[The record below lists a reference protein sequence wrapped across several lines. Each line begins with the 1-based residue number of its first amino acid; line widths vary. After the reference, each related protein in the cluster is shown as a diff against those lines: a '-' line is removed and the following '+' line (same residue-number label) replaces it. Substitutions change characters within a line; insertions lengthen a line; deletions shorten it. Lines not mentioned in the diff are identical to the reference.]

1 MDFWM
6 SWNAWRVGQFS
17 GLRISGPRVFG
28 LRSQFALAWIAIG
41 IGTYSTPLCYSQ
53 EVDRATQSPIDPAP
67 QQSDKSQAIERWIE
81 QLGDD
86 SYAVRRS
93 ASQRLL
99 QAGFD
104 AMDPLQRAAS
114 GADPQIAQA
123 AQYLLLQ
130 LKPQWTVDSDP
141 PAVRELFRMY
151 GGQPLARREALL
163 QQLITQ
169 PQYRT
174 EELGAPVVLA
184 RIARLEPEESLS
196 LLAALLLIE
205 SPPPTVE
212 GKQSLA
218 ESIGTALADCNRSA
232 CRLLQL
238 YRTWLQDGSLSITAW
253 QDWMAA
259 HPIESIAPRTA
270 EALQIH
276 QRLARWCGER
286 LMSVDRKQDAAD
298 FLQKAMPSID
308 AKPAIILEWAKWAI
322 DQRLPQM
329 TLSLAERLPE
339 AARSDPELGYLI
351 AESLVAT
358 GREKEGEEQA
368 RQLLERQGVSGAA
381 PDLLE
386 RHAIATKLLERR
398 RNAWALAEY
407 GRIAEQLD
415 PLIPFHLAP
424 LRTYSS
430 LLMESERWSD
440 GEKLWEP
447 IAQRLQNEPLYAA
460 QVDRSP
466 EKERDTN
473 SSLSNRFL
481 GNYWYFRA
489 KAARDGQTRQQ
500 ATIGAWKSLP
510 YDTDV
515 LIELAKWSREGEGRS
530 GQQPTEQEVRGALEA
545 AATKLRNRRQ
555 RVEQDLRNAG
565 EDRRFYLLL
574 DRADACNQLAWLL
587 ANTGGDLQEAL
598 ASAKQAT
605 VDRPK
610 VAAFADT
617 LAAVYWAQGNRP
629 EAIAW
634 QKKAIELEPAGIG
647 YRKTLERYQS
657 Q

>member
-1 MDFWM
+1 
-6 SWNAWRVGQFS
+6 
-17 GLRISGPRVFG
+17 
-28 LRSQFALAWIAIG
+28 
-41 IGTYSTPLCYSQ
+41 
-53 EVDRATQSPIDPAP
+53 
-67 QQSDKSQAIERWIE
+67 
-81 QLGDD
+81 
-86 SYAVRRS
+86 
-93 ASQRLL
+93 
-99 QAGFD
+99 
-104 AMDPLQRAAS
+104 
-114 GADPQIAQA
+114 
-123 AQYLLLQ
+123 
-130 LKPQWTVDSDP
+130 
-141 PAVRELFRMY
+141 MY

-205 SPPPTVE
+205 SPPPTLE
-212 GKQSLA
+212 GKQTLA
-218 ESIGTALADCNRSA
+218 ESIGTVLEGCDRAA

-238 YRTWLQDGSLSITAW
+238 HSEWLRDGTLSISSW
-253 QDWMAA
+253 QDWMEA
-259 HPIESIAPRTA
+259 HPSDSIAPRTA

-286 LMSVDRKQDAAD
+286 LMSVNRKQDAAD

-308 AKPAIILEWAKWAI
+308 AKPAIILDWAKWAI
-322 DQRLPQM
+322 DQRLPEM
-329 TLSLAERLPE
+329 ALSLAERLPE
-339 AARSDPELGYLI
+339 AARSAPELGYLI

-358 GREKEGEEQA
+358 GRAEEGEEQA
-368 RQLLERQGVSGAA
+368 KRLLERQGVNGAV

-407 GRIAEQLD
+407 ERIADQLD
-415 PLIPFHLAP
+415 PLIPFHLGP

-430 LLMESERWSD
+430 LLMESERWKD

-447 IAQRLQNEPLYAA
+447 IAQRLRTEPLYAA

-466 EKERDTN
+466 EKERDTS

-489 KAARDGQTRQQ
+489 KAAGDGQTRQQ
-500 ATIGAWKSLP
+500 ATIEAWKSLP

-555 RVEQDLRNAG
+555 KVEQDLRSAG

-610 VAAFADT
+610 TAAFADT

-634 QKKAIELEPAGIG
+634 QKKAIDLEPAGIG
-647 YRKTLERYQS
+647 YRKTLERYQR

>member
-1 MDFWM
+1 MDFLK
-6 SWNAWRVGQFS
+6 SRNAWR
-17 GLRISGPRVFG
+17 LRRIAG
-28 LRSQFALAWIAIG
+28 LRSQIAWTWFAIG
-41 IGTYSTPLCYSQ
+41 IGTHSAPVCQSQ
-53 EVDRATQSPIDPAP
+53 DVGRTAQPQIDAASR
-67 QQSDKSQAIERWIE
+67 QADKGSVMERWIE

-86 SYAVRRS
+86 RYAVRRT

-99 QAGFD
+99 EAGFD
-104 AMDPLQRAAS
+104 AMEPLQRAAS

-130 LKPQWTVDSDP
+130 LKPQWTLDSDP

-169 PQYRT
+169 PQFRT

-196 LLAALLLIE
+196 LLAALLMIE

-212 GKQSLA
+212 GKQALA
-218 ESIGTALADCNRSA
+218 ESIGTALADCDRAA

-238 YRTWLQDGSLSITAW
+238 YGEWLRDGTLSITSW

-259 HPIESIAPRTA
+259 HPMESMAPRTA

-286 LMSVDRKQDAAD
+286 LMSVDRRQDATD
-298 FLQKAMPSID
+298 FLEKAMPSID
-308 AKPAIILEWAKWAI
+308 AKPATILEWAKWAI

-351 AESLVAT
+351 AESLVAS
-358 GREKEGEEQA
+358 GREQEGEARA
-368 RQLLERQGVSGAA
+368 RQLLERQGVASAV

-430 LLMESERWSD
+430 LLMESERWKD

-447 IAQRLQNEPLYAA
+447 IAQRLQTEPLYVA

-489 KAARDGQTRQQ
+489 KAAGDGPTRQQ
-500 ATIGAWKSLP
+500 ATIEAWKSLP

-555 RVEQDLRNAG
+555 KVEQDLRSAG

-605 VDRPK
+605 ADRPK
-610 VAAFADT
+610 TAAFADT

-634 QKKAIELEPAGIG
+634 QKKAIELEPTGIG

>member
-1 MDFWM
+1 MDCWK
-6 SWNAWRVGQFS
+6 SWNAWRVRRS
-17 GLRISGPRVFG
+17 SSLRCRIAW
-28 LRSQFALAWIAIG
+28 ALLGIG
-41 IGTYSTPLCYSQ
+41 IGTDGAPFCHGQ
-53 EVDRATQSPIDPAP
+53 VADRATQSPVGPGLQRA
-67 QQSDKSQAIERWIE
+67 DKIQAMERWIE

-86 SYAVRRS
+86 RYAVRRT

-99 QAGFD
+99 EAGFD
-104 AMDPLQRAAS
+104 AMEPLQRAAS

-169 PQYRT
+169 PQFRT
-174 EELGAPVVLA
+174 EEVGAPAVLA

-205 SPPPTVE
+205 SPPPSAE
-212 GKQSLA
+212 GKQALA
-218 ESIGTALADCNRSA
+218 ESIDTTLADCDRAA

-238 YRTWLQDGSLSITAW
+238 YHAWLRDGTLSITSW

-259 HPIESIAPRTA
+259 HPMESIAPRTA
-270 EALQIH
+270 EALQVH

-286 LMSVDRKQDAAD
+286 LMSVDRKQDAAE

-308 AKPAIILEWAKWAI
+308 AKPAIILEWARWAI
-322 DQRLPQM
+322 DQRLPEM

-358 GREKEGEEQA
+358 GRQQEGEERA
-368 RQLLERQGVSGAA
+368 KQLLERPGAASAA

-407 GRIAEQLD
+407 ERIAEQLD
-415 PLIPFHLAP
+415 PLIPFHLGP
-424 LRTYSS
+424 LRSYSS

-447 IAQRLQNEPLYAA
+447 IAQRLRTEPLYAA
-460 QVDRSP
+460 QIDRSP
-466 EKERDTN
+466 EKERDTS

-489 KAARDGQTRQQ
+489 KAAKDAPTRQQ
-500 ATIGAWKSLP
+500 ATIEAWKSLP

-555 RVEQDLRNAG
+555 KVEQDLRNAG

-605 VDRPK
+605 ADRPK
-610 VAAFADT
+610 TAAFADT

-629 EAIAW
+629 EAISW
-634 QKKAIELEPAGIG
+634 QKKAIELEPTGIG

>member
-1 MDFWM
+1 MDFFK
-6 SWNAWRVGQFS
+6 SWNTLLVRSIFC
-17 GLRISGPRVFG
+17 R
-28 LRSQFALAWIAIG
+28 RSQSPLALLAFGIAMNSI
-41 IGTYSTPLCYSQ
+41 PLCNSQ
-53 EVDRATQSPIDPAP
+53 EVNRATQIAIDPV
-67 QQSDKSQAIERWIE
+67 QQRSEKSRQMERWIE

-86 SYAVRRS
+86 RYAVRRT

-99 QAGFD
+99 EAGFD

-114 GADPQIAQA
+114 GADPQVAQA

-130 LKPQWTVDSDP
+130 LKPQWTIDSDP
-141 PAVRELFRMY
+141 PAVRDLFRMY

-196 LLAALLLIE
+196 LLAAILLIE

-218 ESIGTALADCNRSA
+218 GSIGMAIADCDRPG

-238 YRTWLQDGSLSITAW
+238 YRAWLQDGSLSITTW

-259 HPIESIAPRTA
+259 HPMDSIAPRTA

-286 LMSVDRKQDAAD
+286 LISVDRKQDAAD

-308 AKPAIILEWAKWAI
+308 AKPAVILDWAKWAI
-322 DQRLPQM
+322 DH
-329 TLSLAERLPE
+329 RLPE
-339 AARSDPELGYLI
+339 LTLRLSERVPEGAQSDPELGYLI
-351 AESLVAT
+351 AESLVAI
-358 GREKEGEEQA
+358 GREKEGEERA
-368 RQLLERQGVSGAA
+368 RQLLDRRGVAGAA

-398 RNAWALAEY
+398 RNTWALAEY
-407 GRIAEQLD
+407 ERIAEQLD

-430 LLMESERWSD
+430 LLMETERWSD
-440 GEKLWEP
+440 GEKLWQP
-447 IAQRLQNEPLYAA
+447 IAERMRTEPLYAA
-460 QVDRSP
+460 QIDRSA
-466 EKERDTN
+466 EKERDATN
-473 SSLSNRFL
+473 SLSNRFL

-489 KAARDGQTRQQ
+489 KAAGDGPTRQQ
-500 ATIGAWKSLP
+500 ATIEAWRSLP
-510 YDTDV
+510 YDCDV
-515 LIELAKWSREGEGRS
+515 LIELAKWSREGQGRN
-530 GQQPTEQEVRGALEA
+530 GEQPTEQEVRGALEA
-545 AATKLRNRRQ
+545 AATQLRNRRQ
-555 RVEQDLRNAG
+555 KVEQELRTAG

-598 ASAKQAT
+598 AAAKQAT
-605 VDRPK
+605 TDRPK
-610 VAAFADT
+610 SAAFADT

-629 EAIAW
+629 EAISW

-647 YRKTLERYQS
+647 YRKTLERYQNK
-657 Q
+657 